1 MMGHLSAGKFIKNNK
16 KQVAV
21 IVVALALSVMGI
33 YLIGSILASTKE
45 SFRPVVVEGSK
56 RQMYL
61 ELSYETLASTN
72 PEDMETM
79 QGMYSVVVEKL
90 EQLPEVKRAFVSE
103 WTNFS
108 LKALLGNLG
117 SEMPLLKPEDIPTYL
132 THMKSKLV
140 DGRLPEQDYEMVLDS
155 AVMRNQ
161 GYKIGDKLGNN
172 LWTIVG
178 VVEGPYYSCAG
189 TSARG
194 NNNGYGLIILNEEG
208 VSGAKELFDKIG
220 VPLSKLDSIS
230 SDAQKGSELF
240 QREVVDEIDGSLHA
254 IILGTIFLLA
264 VSVTVAYNS
273 YMRNRVNEYC
283 LYASLGYSRLEGY
296 RMILREIAILF
307 GAGILLG
314 FAVAGGMIALI
325 DVLLMH
331 PLGLI
336 PVYIDT
342 ELICTILA
350 AMAAVIGILQF
361 PALLSVHRIRTID
374 MLED

>member
-1 MMGHLSAGKFIKNNK
+1 MGHLSAVKFIKNNK

-21 IVVALALSVMGI
+21 IVIALTLSVMGI

-45 SFRPVVVEGSK
+45 SFRPVIVEGSK

-61 ELSYETLASTN
+61 ELSYDTLVKAGG
-72 PEDMETM
+72 EDKKTME
-79 QGMYSVVVEKL
+79 GLYSVVIEKL
-90 EQLPEVKRAFVSE
+90 EQLPEVKKAFFSE
-103 WTNFS
+103 WTTFS
-108 LKALLGNLG
+108 IKALLGNLG
-117 SEMPLLKPEDIPTYL
+117 TEMPLLKPEDIPLYL

-140 DGRLPEQDYEMVLDS
+140 DGRLPEQDFEIALDS

-161 GYKIGDKLGNN
+161 SYKIGDKLGNN

-178 VVEGPYYSCAG
+178 VVEGPYYACVVTTAHG
-189 TSARG
+189 H
-194 NNNGYGLIILNEEG
+194 NNGYGLIILNEEG
-208 VSGAKELFDKIG
+208 VSGAKELFEKIG
-220 VPLSKLDSIS
+220 VPLSNLDSIS
-230 SDAQKGSELF
+230 NDAQKGSDMF
-240 QREVVDEIDGSLHA
+240 QKEVVDEIDGSLQA

-283 LYASLGYSRLEGY
+283 LYASLGYSRLEVY

-307 GAGILLG
+307 GAGIVLG

-325 DVLLMH
+325 DVFLMH

-342 ELICTILA
+342 ELIGLILA
-350 AMAAVIGILQF
+350 SMAAVIGILQF

>member
-1 MMGHLSAGKFIKNNK
+1 MGHLSAVKFIKNNK

-21 IVVALALSVMGI
+21 IVIALTLSVMGI

-45 SFRPVVVEGSK
+45 SFRPVIVEGSK

-61 ELSYETLASTN
+61 ELSYDTLVKAGG
-72 PEDMETM
+72 EDKKTME
-79 QGMYSVVVEKL
+79 GLYSVVIEKL
-90 EQLPEVKRAFVSE
+90 EQLPEVKKAFFSE
-103 WTNFS
+103 WTTFS
-108 LKALLGNLG
+108 IKALLGNLG
-117 SEMPLLKPEDIPTYL
+117 TEMPLLKPEDIPLYL

-140 DGRLPEQDYEMVLDS
+140 DGRLPEQDFEIALDS

-161 GYKIGDKLGNN
+161 SYKIGDKLGNN

-178 VVEGPYYSCAG
+178 VVEGPYYACVG
-189 TSARG
+189 TTAHG
-194 NNNGYGLIILNEEG
+194 HNNGYGLIILNEEG
-208 VSGAKELFDKIG
+208 VSGAKELFEKIG
-220 VPLSKLDSIS
+220 VPLSNLDSIS
-230 SDAQKGSELF
+230 NDAQKGSDMF
-240 QREVVDEIDGSLHA
+240 QKEVVDEIDGSLQA

-283 LYASLGYSRLEGY
+283 LYASLGYSRLEVY

-307 GAGILLG
+307 GAGIVLG

-325 DVLLMH
+325 DVFLMH

-342 ELICTILA
+342 ELIGLILA
-350 AMAAVIGILQF
+350 SMAAVIGILQF